1 MSSQSIH
8 ASFHR
13 TAEGRL
19 AARIADIGFLALPAE
34 GERLRVGYGHGPC
47 LAMPPERWML
57 REFHGH
63 GPLVEGEAGFRAH
76 VEERAEHYRQR
87 QALGR
92 RDVQTR
98 RETPW
103 GRAQQ
108 SRLYGEGVI
117 AHSTA
122 GHGGFH
128 LDAARNA
135 LVDRRWR
142 NRDGWY
148 EEDSE
153 WAIVAATF
161 PELFT
166 TSERASAEDTLRNSE
181 PDAYEAIRG
190 VILEPGQSRVKD
202 QRRFNQD
209 HATDWIV
216 VAAINSSL
224 EAGFVEC
231 VATLGG
237 DRASRDER
245 RFLVAAA
252 EYEIGPFGFVIDP
265 LRHAP
270 YDGPS
275 DFIGWRRA
283 PVAGWAPPLATSPR
297 IERRIR

>member
-1 MSSQSIH
+1 MSSQPIR

-13 TAEGRL
+13 TAEGVL
-19 AARIADIGFLALPAE
+19 AARVAEIAFLALHTE
-34 GERLRVGYGHGPC
+34 GERLRVGYASGLASVPERWTPRDFYGHGPI
-47 LAMPPERWML
+47 
-57 REFHGH
+57 
-63 GPLVEGEAGFRAH
+63 VEGEAGFRAY
-76 VEERAEHYRQR
+76 VEERAEHYRQL

-92 RDVQTR
+92 RDVR
-98 RETPW
+98 IRIETPW
-103 GRAQQ
+103 GPAQQ
-108 SRLYGEGVI
+108 SRVYVEGVI

-142 NRDGWY
+142 HRDGWY

-153 WAIVAATF
+153 WAVVAATF

-166 TSERASAEDTLRNSE
+166 TSERTSAEDTLRQSK
-181 PDAYEAIRG
+181 PDAYEAIRD

-202 QRRFNQD
+202 ERRFQRN

-216 VAAINSSL
+216 VAAVTSNR
-224 EAGFVEC
+224 EPGFVEC

-237 DRASRDER
+237 DRGSRAER
-245 RFLVAAA
+245 RYLVPSA
-252 EYEIGPFGFVIDP
+252 EYEIGPFGFVIDS
-265 LRHAP
+265 LRHTA

-275 DFIGWRRA
+275 DFIGWRREHPSA
-283 PVAGWAPPLATSPR
+283 
-297 IERRIR
+297 

>member
-1 MSSQSIH
+1 MSSEPIQ

-13 TAEGRL
+13 TVEGAL
-19 AARIADIGFLALPAE
+19 AARVAHIAFLALPAT
-34 GERLRVGYGHGPC
+34 RDLLRVGYACG
-47 LAMPPERWML
+47 LASAPELWTR
-57 REFHGH
+57 RDFYGH

-76 VEERAEHYRQR
+76 VEERAQHYRQR

-92 RDVQTR
+92 REVQTR
-98 RETPW
+98 TETPW
-103 GRAQQ
+103 GPAQQ
-108 SRLYGEGVI
+108 SRIYGEGVT

-128 LDAARNA
+128 LDATRNA
-135 LVDRRWR
+135 LVDPHWR

-166 TSERASAEDTLRNSE
+166 TSERASAEDTLRHSE

-190 VILEPGQSRVKD
+190 VALVSGQSRVKD
-202 QRRFNQD
+202 ERSFKLA
-209 HATDWIV
+209 HAADWIV
-216 VAAINSSL
+216 VAAITSSH
-224 EAGFVEC
+224 APGFVEC

-237 DRASRDER
+237 DRGSHAER
-245 RFLVAAA
+245 RFLIAAA
-252 EYEIGPFGFVIDP
+252 EYEIGPFGFVID
-265 LRHAP
+265 LIRHAA

-275 DFIGWRRA
+275 DFIGRR
-283 PVAGWAPPLATSPR
+283 R
-297 IERRIR
+297 ERAEA